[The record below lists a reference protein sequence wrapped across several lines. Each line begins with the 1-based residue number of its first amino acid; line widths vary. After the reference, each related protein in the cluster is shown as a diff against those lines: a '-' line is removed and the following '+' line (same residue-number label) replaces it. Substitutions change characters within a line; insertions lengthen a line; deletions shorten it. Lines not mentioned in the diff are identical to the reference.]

1 MRRVVVAIVLSGALT
16 AMSLGGTIYAPGK
29 PLDPPK
35 PPVPPEAAHLVDLA
49 EFAPDLIL
57 DIRYA
62 RPDNFTNEVLYPV
75 ARALCARGTAEKLMI
90 ARDALAAQGYRII
103 IWDAYRPVSV
113 QQRMWDLIKDPR
125 YVGDPSKGTARHAR
139 ACAVDLTLA
148 DQDGRPLEMPT
159 GFDDFSPQAS
169 ADWPGHPP
177 GIKARALALRKA
189 MLDAGF
195 AYNPAEWW
203 HFSDKEWDS
212 YPVLDLPLDTPVPQP

>member
-1 MRRVVVAIVLSGALT
+1 MRRLVIAFLLSGVLVT
-16 AMSLGGTIYAPGK
+16 LHLSGVTHAPGA
-29 PLDPPK
+29 PPEPPR
-35 PPVPPEAAHLVDLA
+35 PPVPPAAEHLVDLA
-49 EFAPDLIL
+49 EFLPDLVL

-62 RPDNFTNEVLYPV
+62 RPDNFTGETLYPV
-75 ARALCARGTAEKLMI
+75 ARALCARGTAEKL
-90 ARDALAAQGYRII
+90 AAAKEALAAQGYRLI

-113 QQRMWDLIKDPR
+113 QQRMWDLIQDPR
-125 YVGDPSKGTARHAR
+125 YIGDPSKGTARHAR
-139 ACAVDLTLA
+139 ACAIDLTLA

-177 GIKARALALRKA
+177 DLKARALLLRRA

-195 AYNPAEWW
+195 TYNSSEWW

-212 YPVLDLPLDTPVPQP
+212 YPVLDLPLDVPVPKP